1 MKTLK
6 EFDYD
11 LWAIE
16 ENGGKRYFARIKATG
31 EETEVSLE
39 VMRLLLSQEKQIRR
53 EYAKQQTLGPV
64 LSLDAIRDGG
74 SMDEAAWMWDMRQR
88 IDSEVLTAELTDAFC
103 KTLTDSQRSI
113 FTECLIEGKSQSA
126 YVIHYHANI
135 HKALKY
141 AVKLD
146 LISGNPADKIERPK
160 KERFMAS
167 FYDADEVNRLFEISK
182 GTRLEI
188 PILFGAFYG
197 MRRSE
202 ALGMK
207 WDAIDFEL
215 DTITI
220 RHTLTTVALDGKR
233 ITVAE
238 DRTKNKSS
246 MRTLPLVPF
255 VKERLMELKAEQ
267 EESRRLCGRSYVKD
281 YAGYGC
287 INEIGDIIKP
297 DYVSCGFPKLLEEHG
312 LRRVRYHDLRHSCA
326 SLLLA
331 NGIPMKQIQEWLGH
345 SDFSTT
351 ANTYAHLEYSS
362 KVVSADAMLAGL
374 GMENGE

>member
-16 ENGGKRYFARIKATG
+16 ENGRKRYFARIKATG

-39 VMRLLLSQEKQIRR
+39 VMRLLLSQEKQMRR
-53 EYAKQQTLGPV
+53 EYAKQQTIGPV

-74 SMDEAAWMWDMRQR
+74 SMDESAWLLDMRQR

-141 AVKLD
+141 AVKLN

-255 VKERLMELKAEQ
+255 VKERLLKLKAEQ
-267 EESRRLCGRSYVKD
+267 EENRRLCGRSYVKD
-281 YAGYGC
+281 YVGYVC

-297 DYVSCGFPKLLEEHG
+297 NYVSCGFPKLLEEHG

-374 GMENGE
+374 GMENRE